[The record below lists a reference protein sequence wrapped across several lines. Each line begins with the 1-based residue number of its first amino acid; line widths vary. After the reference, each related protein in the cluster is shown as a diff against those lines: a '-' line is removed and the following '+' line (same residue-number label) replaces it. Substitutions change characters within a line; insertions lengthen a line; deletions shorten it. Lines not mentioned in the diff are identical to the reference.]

1 MQAGSSKCKLVPV
14 TGKLPQLLAMLFKTP
29 MSLERQLESSL
40 PTEVHLFSPSLVSWL
55 IITNFIPLTAHLWGK
70 VTNATPMWE
79 GNTQTQL
86 KQHKER
92 FCGAE
97 NGTRVHLHV
106 LPHTAGSNNKTR
118 EENYAFFS
126 RLCQTKRDFRKD
138 NTWEIKVSQPTPISY
153 HEALVDL
160 PKVVHFSRK
169 LLYLSLGHVTQDAVS
184 LFCLPILFP
193 PFTSLL
199 PPPADPVGSL
209 SANPKTFQSLCH
221 PGATRPPLA
230 VSHHWVASKP
240 YLLLPCIIK
249 L

>member
-118 EENYAFFS
+118 EENYAF
-126 RLCQTKRDFRKD
+126 
-138 NTWEIKVSQPTPISY
+138 
-153 HEALVDL
+153 LVDYVRQKGIFVKTIHGRL
-160 PKVVHFSRK
+160 R
-169 LLYLSLGHVTQDAVS
+169 
-184 LFCLPILFP
+184 
-193 PFTSLL
+193 
-199 PPPADPVGSL
+199 
-209 SANPKTFQSLCH
+209 SANPLQSV
-221 PGATRPPLA
+221 TM
-230 VSHHWVASKP
+230 KP
-240 YLLLPCIIK
+240 
-249 L
+249 